1 MSSERFTDQLRHVLR
16 LAENEAQRLSHDYVG
31 TEHLLVA
38 LLREGTNP
46 AARALA
52 SLGLTLDGARKALE
66 TVPHAPAAVLQAA
79 APVRT
84 PRARQAL
91 EAAVG
96 EADRAAPGTP
106 VGPEH
111 LLLALLRDEDGIAL
125 ALLRGLGAPPQRVRV
140 ALGVGSP
147 SEITTSPAAVPA
159 VESVPAPAPRDEGV
173 QVGTPF
179 DALQPREQ
187 PAPPAPVANLGVEA
201 PALGRPVMRS
211 VWLTTL
217 AHCWHLFLHLAFG
230 KAIPGADEGPP
241 PPLPPQL
248 PFGLQLT
255 DQARQVVLL
264 ADREARQLRHQCVG
278 TEHLLLGIAR
288 EGTGRAVRVLGAL
301 GIDLYRLRMEVLK
314 VVTTSPETVLPPRLP
329 LTPHALA
336 ALQRASAEAL
346 SNGRPVGPEHLLLG
360 LLRQPDGVA
369 AQVLNRLGVTV
380 INARQELVQLRDE
393 E

>member
-16 LAENEAQRLSHDYVG
+16 LAENEAQRLG

-38 LLREGTNP
+38 LLREGTSA

-66 TVPHAPAAVLQAA
+66 AVPHATAAALQAA
-79 APVRT
+79 APVRS

-91 EAAVG
+91 EAAAG
-96 EADRAAPGTP
+96 EADRAGAAPP

-111 LLLALLRDEDGIAL
+111 LLLALLRDEDGVAL
-125 ALLRGLGAPPQRVRV
+125 ALLRNLGAPPQRVRV
-140 ALGVGSP
+140 ALGVGSL
-147 SEITTSPAAVPA
+147 SEITTAPTASAS
-159 VESVPAPAPRDEGV
+159 ESVPVAPPRDEGV
-173 QVGTPF
+173 QVGTPY

-187 PAPPAPVANLGVEA
+187 SAPAVPVTNLDVEA
-201 PALGRPVMRS
+201 PALARPVMRS
-211 VWLTTL
+211 IWLTTL
-217 AHCWHLFLHLAFG
+217 AHSWHLFLHLAFG
-230 KAIPGADEGPP
+230 KAIPGGNEQGPP
-241 PPLPPQL
+241 PVQAPQL

-314 VVTTSPETVLPPRLP
+314 VVTSSPETVLPARLP

-346 SNGRPVGPEHLLLG
+346 SGERQVGPEHLLLG

-380 INARQELVQLRDE
+380 VNARQELVQLRDE